1 MILNRD
7 YFRDFLGIAV
17 AAIVPLFL
25 LKPLQNTPFIDD
37 WVYAWPVENLLQTG
51 DLQIL
56 DNSTSINVG
65 QVLWGTI
72 FCFPFGFSFTA
83 LRLST
88 WTLSVACLFGL
99 YLTLRELGVSRRDSL
114 IGVAT
119 LGLNP
124 VYFILSFTFMTDIPF
139 LAAIVWFSY
148 ALIRAVR
155 QRSDD
160 WLLLAIFMACIATSI
175 RVLGVALGGA
185 AFATLL
191 FHTGSWGRN
200 YRRLL
205 LCLLPFLF
213 AAILLFWYSHN
224 IEPRTEWSSPQD
236 RRANLKYGFVFF
248 FNFLPDSLLF
258 LVSFL
263 GISLLPIALGF
274 LRRLAKKQVWFVGA
288 TLLLLVGWQI

>member
-37 WVYAWPVENLLQTG
+37 WVYAWPVEHWLQTG

-56 DNSTSINVG
+56 DNSSSINVG

-72 FCFPFGFSFTA
+72 FCLPFGFSFTA

-99 YLTLRELGVSRRDSL
+99 YLTLRELGVFRRDSL

-139 LAAIVWFSY
+139 LTALVWFSY

-155 QRSDD
+155 QRSDN
-160 WLLLAIFMACIATSI
+160 WLLLAIP
-175 RVLGVALGGA
+175 RLALVGLA
-185 AFATLL
+185 AFTFFSFVGVRDHLEYNSALWQPVNRLL
-191 FHTGSWGRN
+191 AQGVPASEINGGYLVNGWLQYAHAENARLNEKGYVLVPWVNDSKSNLSRYLVSNSLNPDYLLVEEFL
-200 YRRLL
+200 YRRWLGRSGSIYLL
-205 LCLLPFLF
+205 ERLP
-213 AAILLFWYSHN
+213 
-224 IEPRTEWSSPQD
+224 EKSSP
-236 RRANLKYGFVFF
+236 LK
-248 FNFLPDSLLF
+248 
-258 LVSFL
+258 
-263 GISLLPIALGF
+263 
-274 LRRLAKKQVWFVGA
+274 
-288 TLLLLVGWQI
+288 